1 MPSSDDHPTLR
12 HRRNSGSD
20 SKTAMAEE
28 LEVAPFLP
36 PNGDVDDGEDDLA
49 DGYSLLPL
57 RQRHF
62 CGPALPHRRRA
73 RCITGVRLA
82 VVETLLRRSDL
93 RRRTSDRMEGRQDA
107 RD

>member
-57 RQRHF
+57 RQRSVLMRLDV
-62 CGPALPHRRRA
+62 GPF
-73 RCITGVRLA
+73 
-82 VVETLLRRSDL
+82 
-93 RRRTSDRMEGRQDA
+93 
-107 RD
+107 